1 MPPAVPVL
9 AAIGS
14 AAVGSSA
21 AAGMSTAALATVG
34 GISAASAAAGIAS
47 GVKGIV
53 DMAKGDDRP
62 SAQVFD
68 QKAANRK
75 AALHAAAGSRKRIA
89 QQTTTLLTS
98 PLGGLGGVGKAAG
111 GVAKTL
117 LGM

>member
-34 GISAASAAAGIAS
+34 GLSAASAVGGLAS
-47 GVKGIV
+47 GIKGIV
-53 DMAKGDDRP
+53 DMTKGDDGP
-62 SAQVFD
+62 SAQYFD

-75 AALHAAAGSRKRIA
+75 AALQAASGARKRIA
-89 QQTTTLLTS
+89 QQTQTVLTS
-98 PLGGLGGVGKAAG
+98 PLGGAGRVAG
-111 GVAKTL
+111 GATKTL
-117 LGM
+117 LGQ

>member
-53 DMAKGDDRP
+53 DMAKGDDSP
-62 SAQVFD
+62 SAQHID
-68 QKAANRK
+68 QNALNKKAQLASAK
-75 AALHAAAGSRKRIA
+75 GARKRIA
-89 QQTTTLLTS
+89 QQTQTLLTS
-98 PLGGLGGVGKAAG
+98 PLGGLGRIGG